1 MLVSLPYAVGV
12 GDTHSSPPLRRYGRT
27 CQWVAPEGLGA
38 QGSYIFP
45 PRGGAGAVDPPRT
58 SIREG
63 CRGAPDPAFPSRPRR
78 AGRRRE
84 RQCAR
89 YANQA
94 REAVQIVAEVRG
106 LTTVITQICA
116 GHPAGRSRMAVIRHR
131 AVSLNERELA
141 IAGEGGGF
149 SVPAADL
156 DHDLHNLQNC
166 FLG

>member
-106 LTTVITQICA
+106 LTTVITQILAGQPARRARVAAVPPLAVDPDTREVGIPGRGSGFTRAACA
-116 GHPAGRSRMAVIRHR
+116 LPRH
-131 AVSLNERELA
+131 V
-141 IAGEGGGF
+141 
-149 SVPAADL
+149 
-156 DHDLHNLQNC
+156 H
-166 FLG
+166 